1 MSLMTELP
9 VSTVSSEKLE
19 YDWPR
24 IAYNRN
30 IMTYANIRHAA

>member
-1 MSLMTELP
+1 MIKLP
-9 VSTVSSEKLE
+9 VPTASSEKLK

-30 IMTYANIRHAA
+30 IMTFANIRHAA